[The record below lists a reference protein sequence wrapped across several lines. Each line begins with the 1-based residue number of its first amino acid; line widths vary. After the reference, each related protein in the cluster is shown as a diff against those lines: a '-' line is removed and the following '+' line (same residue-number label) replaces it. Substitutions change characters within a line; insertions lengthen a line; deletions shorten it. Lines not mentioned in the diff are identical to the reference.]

1 MNSATEQLAADDA
14 RVLAT
19 KDFARISG
27 LQEAEVREL
36 LDYQLLPAR
45 LDTKTALAVREAS
58 QQRKA
63 FDLDLFTT
71 GLLARYLLRIEE
83 LDEEVRHL
91 RAERPACTVYTEV
104 SYTSVQVRSST

>member
-1 MNSATEQLAADDA
+1 MSSVMEHLAADDD

-19 KDFARISG
+19 KDFAQISG
-27 LQEAEVREL
+27 MQEAEVREL
-36 LDYQLLPAR
+36 LDYQLLPPK
-45 LDTKTALAVREAS
+45 LDTKTALALKEANR
-58 QQRKA
+58 QRKA

-83 LDEEVRHL
+83 LGEEVQHL

-104 SYTSVQVRSST
+104 SFTSVQVRAR